1 MSSPVR
7 SGAADGRVGW
17 ADRVRLDHKHA
28 DDPGN
33 RHSPGYA
40 ATQAGAACTIKGRA
54 VAIDIDC
61 DQFEHLAG
69 GFALD
74 PQAWR
79 RRLTGCS
86 TLRRKTAE
94 GTRRV
99 TGAES
104 TKERTLGRTR
114 QGGMSSALATLLMLV
129 STWAAAQDTLQ
140 LDDNVGHV

>member
-54 VAIDIDC
+54 VAIDVDC

-74 PQAWR
+74 PRAWR

-86 TLRRKTAE
+86 TLRRNTAG
-94 GTRRV
+94 GTRR
-99 TGAES
+99 GAWAAYK
-104 TKERTLGRTR
+104 KEGPLGRTR
-114 QGGMSSALATLLMLV
+114 TGGV
-129 STWAAAQDTLQ
+129 C
-140 LDDNVGHV
+140 